1 MKVLVACEFSG
12 AVRDAFTK
20 LGHDA
25 WSCDLLPNETPGNH
39 YQGSVLDIIGGGEWD
54 LMIAHPPCTYLTLT
68 GNKWF
73 KPEFADR
80 FPNRHQQRQE
90 AVDFFMLLANANI
103 PKIAIENP
111 IGVMSR
117 IYRKP
122 NQIIQPYEYGHE
134 TTKATCLWLKGLPNL
149 KPTNIVSKGE
159 VVISKS
165 GNRMSRWYYETS
177 KLPLKGG
184 IRAKARSV
192 TFQGIADAMAD
203 QWGRMEEPM
212 RCAPT
217 VQMEIGL
224 GIAEV

>member
-1 MKVLVACEFSG
+1 MRVLVACEFSG
-12 AVRDAFTK
+12 TVRDAFAK

-25 WSCDLLPNETPGNH
+25 WSCDLEPTETPGNH
-39 YQGSVLDIIGGGEWD
+39 YQGSVLDIIGGGWD

-90 AVDFFMLLANANI
+90 AVDFFMLLANADI

-165 GNRMSRWYYETS
+165 GNRISRWYYETS

-203 QWGRMEEPM
+203 QWGRMEETMCSSPIM
-212 RCAPT
+212 Q
-217 VQMEIGL
+217 VQDRL
-224 GIAEV
+224 GFAEV

>member
-12 AVRDAFTK
+12 VVRDAFIRG
-20 LGHDA
+20 GHDA
-25 WSCDLLPNETPGNH
+25 MSCDLLATEAPGPH
-39 YQGSVLDIIGGGEWD
+39 YQGSVLDIINDGWD

-80 FPNRHQQRQE
+80 FPTRHQDRE
-90 AVDFFMLLANANI
+90 NAIEFFMALANAPI
-103 PKIAIENP
+103 SKIAIENP
-111 IGVMSR
+111 IGVMSSR
-117 IYRKP
+117 WRKP
-122 NQIIQPYEYGHE
+122 NQIIQPWQYGFP

-149 KPTNIVSKGE
+149 VPTNIVSKGE

-192 TFQGIADAMAD
+192 TFQGIADAMAA
-203 QWGRMEEPM
+203 QWG
-212 RCAPT
+212 A
-217 VQMEIGL
+217 L
-224 GIAEV
+224 

>member
-1 MKVLVACEFSG
+1 MRVLVACEFSG
-12 AVRDAFTK
+12 AVRDAFAR

-25 WSCDLLPNETPGNH
+25 WSCDLLPTETPGNH
-39 YQGSVLDIIGGGEWD
+39 YQGSVLDIIGGGWD

-90 AVDFFMLLANANI
+90 AVDFFMLLANADI

-134 TTKATCLWLKGLPNL
+134 TTKATCLWLRGLPNL

-159 VVISKS
+159 VVISKT

-203 QWGRMEEPM
+203 QWGRMEETMCGSPIM
-212 RCAPT
+212 Q
-217 VQMEIGL
+217 VQDRL
-224 GIAEV
+224 GFAEV

>member
-1 MKVLVACEFSG
+1 MKVLIACEFSG
-12 AVRDAFTK
+12 AVRDAFIQK
-20 LGHDA
+20 GHEA
-25 WSCDLLPNETPGNH
+25 MSCDLLPTEVPGPH
-39 YQGSVLDIIGGGEWD
+39 YQGSVLDIINDGWD

-80 FPNRHQQRQE
+80 FPTRHKDRE
-90 AVDFFMLLANANI
+90 DAVEFFMTLANAPI

-111 IGVMSR
+111 IGILSSR
-117 IYRKP
+117 WRKP
-122 NQIIQPYEYGHE
+122 NQIIQPWQYGFP

-149 KPTNIVSKGE
+149 VPTNIVSKGE

-192 TFQGIADAMAD
+192 TFQGIADAMAA
-203 QWGRMEEPM
+203 QWGVE
-212 RCAPT
+212 
-217 VQMEIGL
+217 
-224 GIAEV
+224 

>member
-1 MKVLVACEFSG
+1 MRVLVACEFSG
-12 AVRDAFTK
+12 AVRDAFAK

-25 WSCDLLPNETPGNH
+25 WSCDLLPTETPGNH
-39 YQGSVLDIIGGGEWD
+39 YQGSVLDIIGGGWD

-90 AVDFFMLLANANI
+90 AVDFFMLLANADI

-203 QWGRMEEPM
+203 QWGRMEETMCSSPIM
-212 RCAPT
+212 Q
-217 VQMEIGL
+217 VQDRL
-224 GIAEV
+224 GFAEV

>member
-1 MKVLVACEFSG
+1 MRVLVACEFSG
-12 AVRDAFTK
+12 AVRDAFAK

-39 YQGSVLDIIGGGEWD
+39 YQGSVLDIIGGGWD

-90 AVDFFMLLANANI
+90 AVDFFMLLANADI
-103 PKIAIENP
+103 TKIAIENP

-203 QWGRMEEPM
+203 QWGRMEETMCSSPIM
-212 RCAPT
+212 Q
-217 VQMEIGL
+217 VQDRL
-224 GIAEV
+224 GFAEV